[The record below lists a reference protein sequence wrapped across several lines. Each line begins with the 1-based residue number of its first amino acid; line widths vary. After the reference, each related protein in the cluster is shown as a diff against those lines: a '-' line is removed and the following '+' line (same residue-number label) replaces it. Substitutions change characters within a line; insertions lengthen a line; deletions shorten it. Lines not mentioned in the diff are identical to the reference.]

1 MPLYLSECLRLSV
14 KLSSINFTFFLI
26 YRPPNTNILPFFN
39 DFTDIIH
46 SINNTNFL
54 IAGDFNFHFGNPF
67 PPHSS
72 FSDLLDSL
80 SLVQNVNFPT
90 HISGN
95 TLDLIITLFLIM
107 FYFLNLLFILSLL
120 IITLLNSHLLHLH
133 YLLPNPKFT
142 IVNYLTLIIIIF
154 SLIYLYICHLSH
166 LALILL
172 TTSLL

>member
-39 DFTDIIH
+39 DFTNIIH

-54 IAGDFNFHFGNPF
+54 IAADFNFHFGNPF
-67 PPHSS
+67 HPHSS

-95 TLDLIITLFLIM
+95 TLYLIITPILNNVLFSKPSLYSLIP
-107 FYFLNLLFILSLL
+107 
-120 IITLLNSHLLHLH
+120 TDH
-133 YLLPNPKFT
+133 YT
-142 IVNYLTLIIIIF
+142 IQF
-154 SLIYLYICHLSH
+154 SLIASSLPTSKSKIHYRKLSN
-166 LALILL
+166 IN
-172 TTSLL
+172 

>member
-1 MPLYLSECLRLSV
+1 MPLYLSECLRISV

-95 TLDLIITLFLIM
+95 TLDLIITPILNNVLFSKP
-107 FYFLNLLFILSLL
+107 SL
-120 IITLLNSHLLHLH
+120 
-133 YLLPNPKFT
+133 Y
-142 IVNYLTLIIIIF
+142 
-154 SLIYLYICHLSH
+154 SLITDH
-166 LALILL
+166 
-172 TTSLL
+172 